1 MAKIR
6 PETVITDL
14 RDLRAL
20 GRRYRVRL
28 MCYRRG
34 AVPVA
39 EDLAGS
45 YGSINSALVEADRL
59 QSELDDRC
67 EPVQAY
73 VIDDHNVPVGRA
85 GGRP

>member
-1 MAKIR
+1 MQR
-6 PETVITDL
+6 HDTITDL

-28 MCYRRG
+28 IHYRRG
-34 AVPVA
+34 AEPVA
-39 EDLAGS
+39 EDIAS
-45 YGSINSALVEADRL
+45 SFGSINSALVEANRQQCLAD
-59 QSELDDRC
+59 ERC

-73 VIDDHNVPVGRA
+73 VVDDHGVPVGRA

>member
-1 MAKIR
+1 MQR
-6 PETVITDL
+6 HDTITDL

-28 MCYRRG
+28 IHYHRG
-34 AVPVA
+34 AEPAA

-45 YGSINSALVEADRL
+45 YGSINSALVEANRL
-59 QSELDDRC
+59 QGLADERC

-73 VIDDHNVPVGRA
+73 VVDDNGVLVGRA
-85 GGRP
+85 AGRP